1 MTEELNRQERHMI
14 CNAHI
19 DPIWQWDWPEGVS
32 ATLSTFYSAAKLCDA
47 FDYIFCHN
55 EVTVYK
61 YVEEYAPALFAKIQE
76 LVKTGKWHIMGGW
89 YLQPDCNMPS
99 GESFVRQIREGQRY
113 FQEKFGVIPTT
124 AINFDP
130 FGHTVGL
137 VQIVKKCG
145 QDSYMFMRPYK
156 RELTLPAEQFIWRGL
171 DGSEI
176 KGARSI
182 GGYNTPLGG
191 SAKAIRDKANA
202 QDFPVG
208 AVLWGVGNHGGGPSY
223 KDLADIEKELL
234 TDVQMKYTH
243 STPEK
248 FFAAINPTK
257 VFDQS
262 LHISMPGCYTTMY
275 RVKKLHAQ
283 LESQIYMA
291 EKIASAAY
299 MRGALKEYPE
309 AKLQTAVEDL
319 LNAEFHDVL
328 PGSSVQCA
336 EDAGLRYLNHGMLE
350 AERVKISSYFALAAS
365 QSPAA
370 EGEYPVIVFNP
381 HPYELCENVE
391 CEFMLADQNW
401 REDVVSRIAV
411 VDEDKNPVPYQV
423 IKEESNLNL
432 DWRKRIIFEAKLKP
446 MTLTRF
452 SVYVE
457 FVNAIEPEKSSPL
470 VFDNGRKHVEINRKT
485 GLLSSYRI
493 DGVEYLGKGF
503 GLCSFDD
510 NADPWGMAGD
520 QLIRMGKNEKPFALS
535 TEPNGPFKGMKSIQV
550 VEDGDI
556 YLGVEAFFEC
566 DNSRAR
572 ILYKIYKNNDHVDID
587 VTLYMGD
594 IDKII
599 KLKMPIAASGTLI
612 GQTAFGTDLLFTD
625 ARENVAHRFV
635 ALDTGEKC
643 VAILNNSVYGSHYE
657 NDSIY
662 MSLVRGAT
670 YCAHPIRDRALIP
683 SDKFTKKIDQ
693 GENNYSFRLTV
704 TDRDQL
710 ERKAEEFVE
719 KPYALNIFPIPS
731 KHGVINAFDMEL
743 GGDVISMPTL
753 KKAFGKDA
761 MIFRLLNN
769 TPTGVESYIKVNG
782 QTLPLCFGKYEVK
795 TVVYENGLL
804 IESYE
809 LLV

>member
-1 MTEELNRQERHMI
+1 MEEKKIQERHMI
-14 CNAHI
+14 CTAHI

-32 ATLSTFYSAAKLCDA
+32 ATLSTFYSAAKLCDE

-61 YVEEYAPALFAKIQE
+61 YVEEYAPELFFKIQE
-76 LVKTGKWHIMGGW
+76 LVKAGKWHIMGGW

-113 FQEKFGVIPTT
+113 FKEKFGVVPTT

-156 RELTLPAEQFIWRGL
+156 RELTLPSEQFIWRGL

-182 GGYNTPLGG
+182 GGYNSPLGK
-191 SAKAIRDKANA
+191 SATSIKNKANA

-208 AVLWGVGNHGGGPSY
+208 AVLWGVGNHGGGPSR
-223 KDLADIEKELL
+223 KDLSDIESELL
-234 TDVQMKYTH
+234 PDVQMKYIH

-248 FFAAINPTK
+248 FFAAIAPK
-257 VFDQS
+257 EVFDQS
-262 LHISMPGCYTTMY
+262 LRISMPGCYTSMY

-283 LESQIYMA
+283 VEAEIYMA

-299 MRGALKEYPE
+299 MSGALKEYPE
-309 AKLQTAVEDL
+309 TEIQTAVEDL
-319 LNAEFHDVL
+319 LNSEFHDVL

-350 AERVKISSYFALAAS
+350 AERVKIKSYFALSAS
-365 QSPAA
+365 QPPAA
-370 EGEYPVIVFNP
+370 DGEYPVVVFNP
-381 HPYELCENVE
+381 HPYELRDNVE

-401 REDVVSRIAV
+401 SEDVMSRITI
-411 VDEDKNPVPYQV
+411 VDEDGNSIPYQV

-446 MTLTRF
+446 MALTRF
-452 SVYVE
+452 SVHVD
-457 FVNAIEPEKSSPL
+457 FVGAEKKEKSSLL
-470 VFDNGRKHVEINRKT
+470 VFDDGRKCVEIDEKT
-485 GLLSSYRI
+485 GLLSSYKI
-493 DGVEYLGKGF
+493 DGVEYLGNGF

-510 NADPWGMAGD
+510 NADPWGMGAH
-520 QLIRMGKNEKPFALS
+520 QLERMGRNEKAFVLS
-535 TEPNGPFKGMKSIQV
+535 KSPSGPFKGMKSIQT

-572 ILYKIYKNNDHVDID
+572 ILYRIYKNNDDIDID

-599 KLKMPIAASGTLI
+599 KLRMPIAVSGSLI
-612 GQTAFGTDLLFTD
+612 GQTAFGTEALFTD

-635 ALDTGEKC
+635 ALDTGKKC
-643 VAILNNSVYGSHYE
+643 VAMLNRSVYGSHYE

-670 YCAHPIRDRALIP
+670 YCAHPINDRELIP
-683 SDKFTKKIDQ
+683 TDRFTKKIDQ

-704 TDRDQL
+704 TDRDRL
-710 ERKAEEFVE
+710 ERKTAEFVE
-719 KPYALNIFPIPS
+719 KPYALNIFPIP
-731 KHGVINAFDMEL
+731 GNGNAENRLDIEL
-743 GGDVISMPTL
+743 GGDVISMPTV
-753 KKAFGKDA
+753 KKAFGRDA
-761 MIFRLLNN
+761 VIFRLLNN
-769 TPTGVESYIKVNG
+769 TANDVKSYIRVKG
-782 QTLPLCFGKYEVK
+782 QELPLHFGKYEVK
-795 TVVYENGLL
+795 TVIYENGDLT
-804 IESYE
+804 ESYE

>member
-1 MTEELNRQERHMI
+1 LEEIKRQERHMI

-32 ATLSTFYSAAKLCDA
+32 ATLSTFYSAAKLCDE

-55 EVTVYK
+55 EANVYK
-61 YVEEYAPALFAKIQE
+61 YVEEYAPGLFAKIQE
-76 LVKTGKWHIMGGW
+76 LVKAGKWHIMGGW

-113 FQEKFGVIPTT
+113 FKEKFGVVPTT

-156 RELTLPAEQFIWRGL
+156 HELPLPDEQFIWRGL

-182 GGYNTPLGG
+182 GGYNTPLGR
-191 SAKAIRDKANA
+191 SAKDIHYKANA
-202 QDFPVG
+202 QNYPIG
-208 AVLWGVGNHGGGPSY
+208 AVLWGVGNHGGGPSR
-223 KDLADIEKELL
+223 KDLTDIEKELL
-234 TDVQMKYTH
+234 PDVQMKYIH

-248 FFAAINPTK
+248 FFAAITPTK

-299 MRGALKEYPE
+299 MSGALKEYPE
-309 AKLQTAVEDL
+309 NELQTAVENL

-328 PGSSVQCA
+328 PGTSVQCG

-350 AERVKISSYFALAAS
+350 AERVKIRSYFALAAS

-370 EGEYPVIVFNP
+370 DGEYPVIVFNP

-401 REDVVSRIAV
+401 REDVVSRITV

-446 MTLTRF
+446 MTLARF

-457 FVNAIEPEKSSPL
+457 FVNEPKPEKSSSL
-470 VFDNGRKHVEINRKT
+470 VFDNGRKHVEINGNT

-493 DGVEYLGKGF
+493 DGVEYLGEGF

-510 NADPWGMAGD
+510 NADPWGMGGD
-520 QLIRMGKNEKPFALS
+520 QLIRMGRNETPFTLSMKPD
-535 TEPNGPFKGMKSIQV
+535 GPFKGIKSIQV

-556 YLGVEAFFEC
+556 YLGIEAFFEC
-566 DNSRAR
+566 DNSRGK
-572 ILYKIYKNNDHVDID
+572 ILYKIYKNNDDVDID

-594 IDKII
+594 INKII
-599 KLKMPIAASGTLI
+599 KLRMPIAATGTLI
-612 GQTAFGTDLLFTD
+612 GQTAFGTDTLFTN
-625 ARENVAHRFV
+625 AQENVAHRFV
-635 ALDTGEKC
+635 ALDIGEKC
-643 VAILNNSVYGSHYE
+643 VAMLNNGVYGSHYE
-657 NDSIY
+657 NNSIY

-670 YCAHPIRDRALIP
+670 YCAHPICDRALIP

-693 GENNYSFRLTV
+693 GENNYSFRLTI
-704 TDRDQL
+704 TDRDRL

-731 KHGVINAFDMEL
+731 TNGVINALDLEL
-743 GGDVISMPTL
+743 GGNVISMPTL
-753 KKAFGKDA
+753 KKAYGKDA

-769 TPTGVESYIKVNG
+769 TPTDVESYIKVNG

-795 TVVYENGLL
+795 TVVYENELL
-804 IESYE
+804 SESYE
-809 LLV
+809 LFV